1 VGRSFAW
8 FSFVLTA
15 ALLSFACA
23 EPPGEIDKATE
34 QQELFCRDV
43 IEARGSLSVIRNAV
57 PPLNAA
63 SFRHLSELAR
73 VDVDELASNAPAS
86 ADGFNLADSLRAA
99 LQEFANLTSGTDPV
113 LLLPQL
119 KQQARLLSADVEALG
134 AQAGCVAPASAS
146 GQ

>member
-15 ALLSFACA
+15 ALLTLSCA
-23 EPPGEIDKATE
+23 QPPGETDIVTE
-34 QQELFCRDV
+34 QQESFCREV

-63 SFRHLSELAR
+63 SFRHLTELAR
-73 VDVDELASNAPAS
+73 VDVDELTALAPATS
-86 ADGFNLADSLRAA
+86 DEFNLVEGMKAVLLD
-99 LQEFANLTSGTDPV
+99 FANLTSGTDPV

-119 KQQARLLSADVEALG
+119 KHQARLLSADVEALG